1 MKTACF
7 ANKAP
12 NPLPKI
18 KFITNNCV
26 YSWKFKQFHVVKNAT
41 GKSCMW

>member
-1 MKTACF
+1 MKIACF
-7 ANKAP
+7 ANKVP

-18 KFITNNCV
+18 KFIRSNNCV
-26 YSWKFKQFHVVKNAT
+26 YSWKFHVVVQHTT